1 MTKEVKA
8 KEKALDTTTFEKA
21 ISTHKDSIFRICR
34 IYAVDPLEPK
44 DLFQEVVLQAWR
56 SHGNFQQKSAVGTW
70 LYRIALNV
78 CINTKLKLEKRNQQT
93 IVLESIS
100 IETGEGDQ
108 ENDERFK
115 ALQACIEMLDD
126 PDRSL
131 VVLYLEELP
140 YKEIGKVLGLTE
152 NHVAVKLKRIR
163 KKLFNCI
170 TKAL

>member
-1 MTKEVKA
+1 
-8 KEKALDTTTFEKA
+8 
-21 ISTHKDSIFRICR
+21 
-34 IYAVDPLEPK
+34 
-44 DLFQEVVLQAWR
+44 
-56 SHGNFQQKSAVGTW
+56 
-70 LYRIALNV
+70 
-78 CINTKLKLEKRNQQT
+78 
-93 IVLESIS
+93 
-100 IETGEGDQ
+100 
-108 ENDERFK
+108 
-115 ALQACIEMLDD
+115 MLDD